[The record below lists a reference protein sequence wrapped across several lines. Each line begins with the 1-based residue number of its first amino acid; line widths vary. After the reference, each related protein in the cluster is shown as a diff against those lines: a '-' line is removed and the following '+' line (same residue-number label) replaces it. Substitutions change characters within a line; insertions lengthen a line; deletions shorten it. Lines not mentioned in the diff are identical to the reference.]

1 MAQTEFS
8 RRALLAQEKPE
19 FIDAFAEEYKSFIL
33 SSACKAINKVVKEHD
48 LEFEVARDA
57 FCEATR
63 NFTEEDGNFYPYA
76 QTVIADRLLD
86 EDDDDYYDVKVEN
99 IKQEEEELF
108 NFSDAGPAPV
118 QPVVQTLSKPVKEVH
133 TIKDEINELSTLLA
147 EYKIRFEDI
156 AKNNPSTR
164 KLKDQCIDSAVAL
177 AEDDELSD
185 IFLDECRIPSK
196 ELAPIAEVPKK
207 VIDKYSK
214 YITFL
219 TLIILGDYPGL
230 QTYCYFIKQRVE
242 RR

>member
-8 RRALLAQEKPE
+8 RRAILAQEKPE

-33 SSACKAINKVVKEHD
+33 SSACKALNKVVKEHD

-63 NFTEEDGNFYPYA
+63 NFTEEDGNFYPFA

-86 EDDDDYYDVKVEN
+86 DDDDGYYDVKVDN
-99 IKQEEEELF
+99 IQQDEEEMF
-108 NFSDAGPAPV
+108 NFSEPSPAPV
-118 QPVVQTLSKPVKEVH
+118 KPVVNDAPPAKEVH
-133 TIKDEINELSTLLA
+133 TIKDEINELSTLLS
-147 EYKIRFEDI
+147 EYNIKYADL
-156 AKNNPSTR
+156 AKANPSTR
-164 KLKDQCIDSAVAL
+164 KLKDQCIDAAVAL

-185 IFLDECRIPSK
+185 IFLDECRIPTK

-207 VIDKYSK
+207 VIDKYKK

-219 TLIILGDYPGL
+219 TLLILGDYPGL